1 VFENRPPTNTSHIL
15 IKNISCQDIN
25 PKSTCNIQVF
35 FVFQG
40 CVEVDLNILTLDGN
54 LPKEMTNNKHIIKAL
69 QRCRKGNPV
78 RLNENTV

>member
-1 VFENRPPTNTSHIL
+1 MSTKQWCVHRSKTCSQTNTSHIL
-15 IKNISCQDIN
+15 IRNISCQDIN

-54 LPKEMTNNKHIIKAL
+54 LPEEMTNNKQYQISHFQL
-69 QRCRKGNPV
+69 Y
-78 RLNENTV
+78 L